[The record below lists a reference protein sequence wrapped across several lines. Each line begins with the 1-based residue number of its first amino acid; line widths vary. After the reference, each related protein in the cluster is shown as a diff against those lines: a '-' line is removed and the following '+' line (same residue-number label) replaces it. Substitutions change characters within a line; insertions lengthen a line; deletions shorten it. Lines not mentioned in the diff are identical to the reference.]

1 MLKSIARSIFG
12 GLVEP
17 YLDYFDSLKTSLKKS
32 GNKTRIHDYVSLIVF
47 ASFLSFIIAIIGSVL
62 IVTFTLTSIGIS
74 YAYTLAIIV
83 SFMIAGIV
91 FFIGYYYPSLQAREL
106 QSKIDRTLPFAI
118 FYMTTSASSGIN
130 PVEIFRLL
138 SIRGGLI
145 GEEAM
150 KIYTNVKSL
159 GMSLG
164 VAIQK
169 AASSTPS
176 STFADLL
183 WGMNS
188 VLTTGGDLEGYLK
201 EKTRSAM
208 AQYIRSLNEYAKQ
221 ISLYTEIYITLV
233 VVGTLFF
240 IILIAI
246 IAPLTGINSLF
257 LQAFLVFCF
266 IPLLSLGFIVIL
278 RGMSPS
284 E

>member
-1 MLKSIARSIFG
+1 MVKSIARGLFG
-12 GLVEP
+12 GIVES
-17 YLDYFDSLKTSLKKS
+17 YIDYFTSLKTNLKKA
-32 GNKTRIHDYVSLIVF
+32 GMKTRIVDYVSLIIF
-47 ASFLSFIIAIIGSVL
+47 AAFLTFIISLVVGAFII
-62 IVTFTLTSIGIS
+62 TFTVNVAP

-83 SFMIAGIV
+83 SMLLSAFV
-91 FFIGYYYPSLQAREL
+91 FFIGYYYPSLQAKEL
-106 QSKIDRTLPFAI
+106 QVKIDRTLPFAI

-138 SIRGGLI
+138 SVRGGRV

-159 GMSLG
+159 GMSPA

-169 AASSTPS
+169 AATSTPS

-183 WGMNS
+183 WGMSS
-188 VLTTGGDLEGYLK
+188 VLTTGGDLESYLK
-201 EKTRSAM
+201 EKTRSSM
-208 AQYIRSLNEYAKQ
+208 NQYIRTLNEYAKQ

-233 VVGTLFF
+233 IVGTLFF

-246 IAPLTGINSLF
+246 IAPLTGLSVLF
-257 LQAFLVFCF
+257 LQAFLVFIF
-266 IPLLSLGFIVIL
+266 IPLLSLGFIVVL
-278 RGMSPS
+278 RSISPT